1 DSLAVLPH
9 AEITVKVVAE
19 DALYAVR
26 SVYLEYRC
34 KRDDPPRK
42 LFLYEHRSAGA
53 VIPALLSAMTLSPM
67 PISGPPLR
75 LRWQRLEIVQRLS
88 LKQLKHLDGS
98 SLKEGDIVTL
108 QACADD
114 FDDIAV
120 DKQPGRSHEVELRIV
135 SAGTLDTLL
144 NQAQAQ
150 LQQALVRLR
159 EQQREARSKVEPTE
173 KQWRQKGSLSPED
186 VDKLLQ
192 AEQLQQQIRGRIG
205 SNQEGL
211 RAEVAKILQTL
222 RDNQLRR
229 SDTHERMETVAA
241 EL

>member
-1 DSLAVLPH
+1 
-9 AEITVKVVAE
+9 
-19 DALYAVR
+19 
-26 SVYLEYRC
+26 
-34 KRDDPPRK
+34 
-42 LFLYEHRSAGA
+42 
-53 VIPALLSAMTLSPM
+53 M
-67 PISGPPLR
+67 
-75 LRWQRLEIVQRLS
+75 
-88 LKQLKHLDGS
+88 
-98 SLKEGDIVTL
+98 
-108 QACADD
+108 
-114 FDDIAV
+114 
-120 DKQPGRSHEVELRIV
+120 RIV

-159 EQQREARSKVEPTE
+159 EQQREARGKVEPAE
-173 KQWRQKGSLSPED
+173 KQWRQKGRLRPED

-229 SDTHERMETVAA
+229 SDTHERMQTVAA
-241 EL
+241 ELERLAREELEQIEPLLTEARKQSEITGQLGPEKARQAAQQEQQVRDKEADSFSRRP